1 MSVELTQFV
10 NPKQKKRPWGT
21 RNETLPDIEVS
32 YGNGIRKGH
41 LRCACLGLIRG
52 DCQEQRLPG
61 SIYCYY
67 HTKALDGLVEVSE
80 GMYAVWPL
88 PPVPW
93 KFISNNME

>member
-1 MSVELTQFV
+1 MSVELTQLI
-10 NPKQKKRPWGT
+10 NPMQKKRSWKERT
-21 RNETLPDIEVS
+21 ENLPDIEVS

-52 DCQEQRLPG
+52 DCQEQRFMG

-67 HTKALDGLVEVSE
+67 HTKASQGILEVSE
-80 GMYAVWPL
+80 GMYAIWPL

-93 KFISNNME
+93 KFISGNRE